1 MSRELTIR
9 CNNGSVTLEEGD
21 TVLTIMTGDPNE
33 ARQIYEDI
41 AREVRKKVAMV
52 K

>member
-1 MSRELTIR
+1 
-9 CNNGSVTLEEGD
+9 
-21 TVLTIMTGDPNE
+21 MTGDPNE